1 MSTATSS
8 SEVIDW
14 DAVISQLSLPMN
26 QRDPEMVRKACERM
40 DKMREELRARIGT
53 VDVAVELIR
62 DARDQ

>member
-1 MSTATSS
+1 
-8 SEVIDW
+8 
-14 DAVISQLSLPMN
+14 MN